1 MTGLAIS
8 SLFRSSVVGAALAAI
23 AVSAPVAAKESGGD
37 KPMCSVAGPQSPRDV
52 TAKAGVNPTK
62 FSLAPEAG
70 AMQLCNIHFHKN
82 AEHKAKGYAKL
93 TGEGDHQGY
102 VCSPAE
108 KDHKGKQHDGHGKG
122 KAHGKADV
130 HGKAVE
136 GGCGGIADGD
146 TIEVHWVFTSCLTA
160 KPGKGLGS
168 CVPAGC
174 GNPQLRVEARTFL
187 LKKGASLDF
196 MKLTA
201 LKNNDLVSLLP
212 AKERVQYTG
221 STTGPSYTN
230 EHCSPY
236 QVSWSVD
243 QTCHSLD
250 LASVNKWCASGN
262 VFGEDH
268 AHGVRKLVT
277 DPKFLSPIK

>member
-1 MTGLAIS
+1 MTGTAIPNFIRCLAA
-8 SLFRSSVVGAALAAI
+8 GAALAAM

-37 KPMCSVAGPQSPRDV
+37 KPMCTIAGPQSPRDV
-52 TAKAGVNPTK
+52 TAKAGSNPTK

-93 TGEGDHQGY
+93 TGDGDHQGY
-102 VCSPAE
+102 VCAPGDMGHKGEA
-108 KDHKGKQHDGHGKG
+108 DHKGKHHDT
-122 KAHGKADV
+122 HGKA
-130 HGKAVE
+130 AE
-136 GGCGGIADGD
+136 GGCGGISDGD

-187 LKKGASLDF
+187 LKNGAPLDF
-196 MKLTA
+196 LTLTA

-212 AKERVQYTG
+212 AKDRVQYTG